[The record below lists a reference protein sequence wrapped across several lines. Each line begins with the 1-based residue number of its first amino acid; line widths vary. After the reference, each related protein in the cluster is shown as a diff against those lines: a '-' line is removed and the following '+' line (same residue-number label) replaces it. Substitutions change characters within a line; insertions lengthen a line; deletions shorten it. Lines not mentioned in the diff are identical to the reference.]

1 MTGDQ
6 VRQDPQPS
14 TSASSLTP
22 GPVIARPLPR
32 FQRGNEKEEATTRR
46 WIFSEIDR
54 ERFTP
59 AELVTRAGH
68 PAGRSSL
75 LSFHIFP
82 PPSAARFFRK
92 GARSIS
98 TRRKRITN
106 FWTIFGRGFESRI
119 EGRRV
124 LVHFYR
130 EIRNCPS
137 AFFRYFSASLWWR
150 DFLIFSN
157 KIILNNCL
165 LKCLNNIHSWP
176 IIIDSFRT

>member
-14 TSASSLTP
+14 TFASSLTP

-68 PAGRSSL
+68 PAGRSFL

-82 PPSAARFFRK
+82 PPSS
-92 GARSIS
+92 GA
-98 TRRKRITN
+98 
-106 FWTIFGRGFESRI
+106 
-119 EGRRV
+119 
-124 LVHFYR
+124 
-130 EIRNCPS
+130 
-137 AFFRYFSASLWWR
+137 
-150 DFLIFSN
+150 IFSKGRAFN
-157 KIILNNCL
+157 FDPKKENY
-165 LKCLNNIHSWP
+165 
-176 IIIDSFRT
+176 

>member
-1 MTGDQ
+1 M
-6 VRQDPQPS
+6 RQDPQPS

-119 EGRRV
+119 RV
-124 LVHFYR
+124 EDRGKESSCAFLW
-130 EIRNCPS
+130 RNS
-137 AFFRYFSASLWWR
+137 KLSLRFLSIFFRFPLVA
-150 DFLIFSN
+150 
-157 KIILNNCL
+157 
-165 LKCLNNIHSWP
+165 
-176 IIIDSFRT
+176 